1 MTLQPAAGAHGELTG
16 LLIARA
22 YLKIRVNWTS
32 VEGNVPDS
40 AHGTNPASASM
51 AGFDVV
57 EIKSGSDGCVNLE
70 ELKAHLMIQWQ
81 L

>member
-1 MTLQPAAGAHGELTG
+1 VHT
-16 LLIARA
+16 
-22 YLKIRVNWTS
+22 
-32 VEGNVPDS
+32 
-40 AHGTNPASASM
+40 GTNPASASM